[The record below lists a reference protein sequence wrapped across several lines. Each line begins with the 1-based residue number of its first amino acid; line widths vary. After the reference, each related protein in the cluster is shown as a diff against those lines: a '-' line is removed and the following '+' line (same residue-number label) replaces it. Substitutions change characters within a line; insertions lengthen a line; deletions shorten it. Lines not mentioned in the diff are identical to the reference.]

1 MLAAGCEE
9 GQVKINDKILC
20 CIDYANVLRQVRL
33 VEILS
38 DGLCHVR
45 GLDKQ
50 EGRILSLAWHPSGEF
65 IVTGGA
71 DGTIRKYDVTCGRSV
86 LRITLER
93 YGPQSTLV
101 WSVKCLS
108 DSTIISAD
116 SCGKVNFWN
125 GVHGTLN
132 RSFHS
137 HKADTLAIAVSAH
150 EDAIYVSGIDP
161 KILRLQKLKEEKS
174 WVVAGDVCFHTH
186 DVRCLAVSKS
196 GVLVSGGIDTNIM
209 MCPTASFARDSRT
222 EYPPF
227 ANSASRFILAPSR
240 NLLMYQAPTEVKLW
254 RVTSNEL
261 ESSSNADGLEMAL
274 PTSVMEIKAKGPLHI
289 SSSAIS
295 SDASFVALCNVQEM
309 WLYKVDVLG
318 RVPRAEVVWKSR
330 IACYKMQFTPDS
342 RELVLASIGTKGIL
356 VLSLI
361 DVGPNSE
368 PSQLDLVQQKKEKGN
383 AVFTD
388 IEIGPTGEFMAATTS
403 KKRIYLYSLRSRC
416 LISKVPHLD
425 VQPVVFCF
433 DPPGTSLFLF
443 SGENRELF
451 KYSFAEERLSSM
463 GTTAL
468 KSRYKGRKKLMLP
481 NQIIVLSAMEFL
493 FAVYD
498 NDCLVIIRASSGS
511 DSDVAT
517 GKKRKLQQYL
527 RYQLVFDYQVLLFVA
542 QFGQNRLITVE
553 RPIEA
558 VLKGLPP
565 TFARNRYGT

>member
-1 MLAAGCEE
+1 MCANSDQSMLAAGCEE
-9 GQVKINDKILC
+9 G
-20 CIDYANVLRQVRL
+20 QVRL

>member
-1 MLAAGCEE
+1 MHW
-9 GQVKINDKILC
+9 
-20 CIDYANVLRQVRL
+20 QVRL
-33 VEILS
+33 LEILS

-65 IVTGGA
+65 IITGGA
-71 DGTIRKYDVTCGRSV
+71 DGTIRKYDVTCGRSI

-93 YGPQSTLV
+93 YGSQSTLV

-108 DSTIISAD
+108 DGTIVSAD

-125 GVHGTLN
+125 GVHGTLS

-137 HKADTLAIAVSAH
+137 HKADTLAIAVSAK
-150 EDAIYVSGIDP
+150 EDAVYVSGIDP
-161 KILRLQKLKEEKS
+161 KILRLQKLEEEKS

-227 ANSASRFILAPSR
+227 ANSASRFIVAPGG
-240 NLLMYQAPTEVKLW
+240 NVLMYQAPTELKLW
-254 RVTSNEL
+254 QVSSNEL
-261 ESSSNADGLEMAL
+261 ESLSSAGGLGAAL

-289 SSSAIS
+289 MSSAIS

-318 RVPRAEVVWKSR
+318 HVPRAEVVWKSR

-342 RELVLASIGTKGIL
+342 RELVLATIGTKGIL

-361 DVGPNSE
+361 DVGLNSE
-368 PSQLDLVQQKKEKGN
+368 PSQLDLAQQKKGKGDM
-383 AVFTD
+383 VFTD
-388 IEIGPTGEFMAATTS
+388 IEISPTGEFMAAVTS
-403 KKRIYLYSLRSRC
+403 KKRMYLYSLKSRC

-433 DPPGTSLFLF
+433 DPLGTSLFLF

-451 KYSFAEERLSSM
+451 KYSFADEHLSSM
-463 GTTAL
+463 GITAL

-481 NQIIVLSAMEFL
+481 NQIIVLSAMESL

-498 NDCLVIIRASSGS
+498 NDCLVIIRGSSGY
-511 DSDVAT
+511 DGGDIAA
-517 GKKRKLQQYL
+517 GKKRKLQQCL
-527 RYQLVFDYQVLLFVA
+527 RYQLMFDYQVLLFVA
-542 QFGQNRLITVE
+542 LFSQNRLITVE

-558 VLKGLPP
+558 ILKGLPP